1 MNILDVCATR
11 TLDCGVVPIE
21 LGVRAMY
28 DCYSSRVAGYRI
40 RAYINSILYG
50 SLSPE
55 DYFASIE
62 HDAVGADFA
71 KRNLRAVIKAAP
83 GISGEAPEPEI
94 ISVQCP
100 QAILEGE
107 GIYDILRAVGRG
119 ADAKIIKKMCLEFD
133 GNLLCGDVR
142 RLERIFAD
150 IRAAGWK
157 IAVGGYGQRSFPMA
171 ALADVPPDVVYMSA
185 ETVAM
190 LSDREKA
197 ASARAFIR
205 FATGLGIKVV
215 AEGVTDD
222 GQLRDL
228 GSSECFAYMP
238 STEYMGNRDCPGEER
253 DLSSFSRNA
262 GGDGNEL

>member
-100 QAILEGE
+100 QAIFEGE
-107 GIYDILRAVGRG
+107 DIYDILRAVGRG

-142 RLERIFAD
+142 RLERIFAGLED
-150 IRAAGWK
+150 CRRRIRAEV
-157 IAVGGYGQRSFPMA
+157 I
-171 ALADVPPDVVYMSA
+171 
-185 ETVAM
+185 
-190 LSDREKA
+190 SD
-197 ASARAFIR
+197 
-205 FATGLGIKVV
+205 G
-215 AEGVTDD
+215 
-222 GQLRDL
+222 
-228 GSSECFAYMP
+228 
-238 STEYMGNRDCPGEER
+238 CPGGR
-253 DLSSFSRNA
+253 SSRCRLYV
-262 GGDGNEL
+262 GGDGCNAFGQGKSRFRAGVHTLCDGSRDKGCRRGRDG